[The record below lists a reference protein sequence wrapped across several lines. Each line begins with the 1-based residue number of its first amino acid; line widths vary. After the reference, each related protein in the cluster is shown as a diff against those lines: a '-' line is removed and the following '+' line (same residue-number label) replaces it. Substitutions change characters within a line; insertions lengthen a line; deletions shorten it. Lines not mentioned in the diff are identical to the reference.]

1 MSEPQ
6 LSVRSAKA
14 RELAHRLA
22 NRERRTI
29 AAVVERALEEYEQRH
44 GEQVSAEEFYRTL
57 QANCAADVD
66 LDAILANHRRP
77 HRRDDTQPGRSPGHA
92 QRQGLSA
99 SWR

>member
-44 GEQVSAEEFYRTL
+44 GEQVSA
-57 QANCAADVD
+57 
-66 LDAILANHRRP
+66 
-77 HRRDDTQPGRSPGHA
+77 
-92 QRQGLSA
+92 
-99 SWR
+99 